1 MKKRLT
7 VLIVLLF
14 SSSLSGQSIQNQS
27 PIDGIAFLAHRGSVL
42 QVDFNLGLISR
53 LNSSGWAITDSFE
66 TLPEP
71 MRRLLHRG
79 PVVNQSPDTTVIS
92 FNASGLVYAF
102 TRAGRLQRLDQT
114 FYSGY
119 NNGAIRYFDGKRLWK
134 LGGTGFWQVHD
145 LALYFDPEL
154 REWERMPMTPSI
166 AGGFTNG
173 LYSAKPGM
181 AKDSSNLVAL
191 IQRNKMLVGT
201 NPSHEAYKIDLINGR
216 YELLGAIAQNLQGP
230 DLQALNAF
238 AHYNEW
244 SLIHHEE
251 SLYLADLLTNSLYQT
266 NLRGTAKIAFN
277 GLQGLLLSPQG
288 VYSIASASTMSNSSY
303 STRFEPWSAFINGAE
318 AAKIGAIYEELWL
331 SKVRSYWKAITVF
344 LLLVAGLIYLL
355 LRYRQSIPKR
365 ELDYAKDLSPLAK
378 IALKYLLVQPAGSLV
393 SSEELNQILGIQDKA
408 WDNQRKIRS
417 TILSEIEEKG
427 MHFLGVPSFV
437 ERVTDQEDR
446 RIRRYRL
453 KPELRED
460 LAPILKYV

>member
-1 MKKRLT
+1 MNKHLT
-7 VLIVLLF
+7 TIILLLF
-14 SSSLSGQSIQNQS
+14 GSSLSGQSIQNDS
-27 PIDGIAFLAHRGSVL
+27 PIDGVAFLVHQQNVL
-42 QVDFNLGLISR
+42 QIDFKLGLISR

-66 TLPEP
+66 TLPDP
-71 MRRLLHRG
+71 MSDLINRT
-79 PVVNQSPDTTVIS
+79 PTVSQTPDTTIIS

-119 NNGAIRYFDGKRLWK
+119 NFQAIRYFDGQRIWRF
-134 LGGTGFWQVHD
+134 GGTGFWQVHD

-154 REWERMPMTPSI
+154 REWEPMPMTPAI
-166 AGGFTNG
+166 AGGFTGG

-181 AKDSSNLVAL
+181 AKDSSTLVAL
-191 IQRNKMLVGT
+191 IQRNKKLVRMKPT
-201 NPSHEAYKIDLINGR
+201 HEAYKIDLINGR
-216 YELLGAIAQNLQGP
+216 YELLGAIAQNPQGP
-230 DLQALNAF
+230 DLRELNAF
-238 AHYNEW
+238 AHYKQWN
-244 SLIHHEE
+244 LISHEE
-251 SLYLADLLTNSLYQT
+251 SLYLSDLLTNSLYRT
-266 NLRGTAKIAFN
+266 NLTGTAKIAFN

-288 VYSIASASTMSNSSY
+288 VYSITSASTFSNSSY
-303 STRFEPWSAFINGAE
+303 STRFEPWSAFVNSAK
-318 AAKIGAIYEELWL
+318 AVKIGAIYEELWL
-331 SKVRSYWKAITVF
+331 SKVRSYWKAIAAM
-344 LLLVAGLIYLL
+344 LLLLAGLIYLV
-355 LRYRQSIPKR
+355 LRYGKSIPKR
-365 ELDYAKDLSPLAK
+365 ELDYAKALSPLAK

-393 SSEELNQILGIQDKA
+393 TSEELNQILGIQDKA

-417 TILSEIEEKG
+417 TILTEIEEKG

>member
-66 TLPEP
+66 PLPDP
-71 MRRLLHRG
+71 MSSLLHRG

-166 AGGFTNG
+166 VGGFGGSLFSANIH
-173 LYSAKPGM
+173 SAKERGQLI
-181 AKDSSNLVAL
+181 ALVQL
-191 IQRNKMLVGT
+191 GKSLGQT
-201 NPSHEAYKIDLINGR
+201 NPALHAYKIDLINGR
-216 YELLGAIAQNLQGP
+216 YELLGAIAQNLSGP
-230 DLQALNAF
+230 DLRALNPF
-238 AHYNEW
+238 AHYKQWN
-244 SLIHHEE
+244 LIHHDE

-303 STRFEPWSAFINGAE
+303 STRFEPWSAFINSAE
-318 AAKIGAIYEELWL
+318 AVKIGTLYEELWL
-331 SKVRSYWKAITVF
+331 SNVRSYWKAISVF
-344 LLLVAGLIYLL
+344 FLLVAGLIYLL

>member
-27 PIDGIAFLAHRGSVL
+27 PIDGIAFLVHRGSVL
-42 QVDFNLGLISR
+42 QVDFNLGQISR

-71 MRRLLHRG
+71 MRSLLHRG

-166 AGGFTNG
+166 VDGFGGSLFSANIH
-173 LYSAKPGM
+173 SAKERGQLI
-181 AKDSSNLVAL
+181 ALVQL
-191 IQRNKMLVGT
+191 GKSLGQT
-201 NPSHEAYKIDLINGR
+201 NPALHAYKIDLINGR
-216 YELLGAIAQNLQGP
+216 YELLGAIAQNLSGP
-230 DLQALNAF
+230 DLRALNAF
-238 AHYNEW
+238 AHYKQWN
-244 SLIHHEE
+244 LIHLDE

-266 NLRGTAKIAFN
+266 NLRGTAKNAFN

-303 STRFEPWSAFINGAE
+303 STRFEPWSAFINSAE

-331 SKVRSYWKAITVF
+331 SNVRSYWKAITVF
-344 LLLVAGLIYLL
+344 FLLVAGLIYLL

>member
-71 MRRLLHRG
+71 MRSLLHRG

-102 TRAGRLQRLDQT
+102 TRAGRLQRIDQT

-166 AGGFTNG
+166 VGGFGGSLFSANIH
-173 LYSAKPGM
+173 SAKERGQLI
-181 AKDSSNLVAL
+181 ALVQL
-191 IQRNKMLVGT
+191 GKSLGQT
-201 NPSHEAYKIDLINGR
+201 NPALHAYKIDLINGR
-216 YELLGAIAQNLQGP
+216 YELLGAIAQNLSGP
-230 DLQALNAF
+230 DLRALNAF
-238 AHYNEW
+238 AHYKQWN
-244 SLIHHEE
+244 LIHHDE
-251 SLYLADLLTNSLYQT
+251 SLYLADLLTNSLHQT
-266 NLRGTAKIAFN
+266 LMKGKTFIAFN
-277 GLQGLLLSPQG
+277 GEQGMLLSPEG
-288 VYSIASASTMSNSSY
+288 VYYITSASTVTNKSSEI
-303 STRFEPWSAFINGAE
+303 RFDTWSAFVGSCKPV
-318 AAKIGAIYEELWL
+318 KIGALYEESWL
-331 SKVRSYWKAITVF
+331 SSLRLYWRAF
-344 LLLVAGLIYLL
+344 AAMLLLVAGLIYLV
-355 LRYRQSIPKR
+355 LRYRQSIPKQ
-365 ELDYAKDLSPLAK
+365 ELDYAKALSPIAK
-378 IALKYLLVQPAGSLV
+378 IALKYFLVQPAESLIT
-393 SSEELNQILGIQDKA
+393 SEELNQILGIQDKA

-417 TILSEIEEKG
+417 TILNEIEEKG
-427 MHFLGVPSFV
+427 MHFLGVPSFI
-437 ERVTDQEDR
+437 ERITDQEDR

>member
-1 MKKRLT
+1 MNKPLA
-7 VLIVLLF
+7 IGFILLF
-14 SSSLSGQSIQNQS
+14 SSRLSGQSIQNES
-27 PIDGIAFLAHRGSVL
+27 PIDGIAFLVHRGSVL
-42 QVDFNLGLISR
+42 QVDFKLGLISR

-66 TLPEP
+66 PLPDP
-71 MRRLLHRG
+71 MSSLLHRG
-79 PVVNQSPDTTVIS
+79 PVVNQSPDTTIIS

-119 NNGAIRYFDGKRLWK
+119 NNGAIRYFDGKRLWR

-154 REWERMPMTPSI
+154 REWERIPMAPTI
-166 AGGFTNG
+166 VGGFG
-173 LYSAKPGM
+173 GSLFSANAHL
-181 AKDSSNLVAL
+181 AKDRGQLVAL
-191 IQRNKMLVGT
+191 VHLGVNLERWKPGL
-201 NPSHEAYKIDLINGR
+201 HAYKIDLVNGR
-216 YELLGAIAQNLQGP
+216 YELLGAFAQNMQGL
-230 DLQALNAF
+230 DVRELSAF
-238 AHYNEW
+238 AHYNQW
-244 SLIHHEE
+244 NLIYHDQ
-251 SLYLADLLTNSLYQT
+251 SLYLSDLLANSLYRT
-266 NLRGTAKIAFN
+266 SMRGKTIIAFN
-277 GLQGLLLSPQG
+277 GEQGMLLSPRG
-288 VYSIASASTMSNSSY
+288 VYSINSASTPTNGSSLI
-303 STRFEPWSAFINGAE
+303 RFDTWSAFVGSCKPV
-318 AAKIGAIYEELWL
+318 KIGALYEESWL
-331 SKVRSYWKAITVF
+331 SSLRLHWRAVAAM
-344 LLLVAGLIYLL
+344 LLLVAGLIYLV
-355 LRYRQSIPKR
+355 LRYRQSIPKQ
-365 ELDYAKDLSPLAK
+365 ELNYAKDLSPLAQ

-393 SSEELNQILGIQDKA
+393 TSEELNQILGIQDKA